1 MIECSSFGKE
11 NLSAKTHFLFI
22 SLFSDLIVLSKE
34 PEQKTDFC
42 KANVSIV
49 PWCPLQVIND
59 WPNHFDT
66 LEEYLADIRVFL
78 KNKNITIEAIQ
89 SKLVTLDP
97 SKNAWEIESLTGLLD
112 LMNNKIRENT
122 IPKFNNNLFFS
133 KSHNFEVFHYLNKNK

>member
-1 MIECSSFGKE
+1 MLIEDLYTLKE
-11 NLSAKTHFLFI
+11 NIDQSEVK
-22 SLFSDLIVLSKE
+22 SLDCL
-34 PEQKTDFC
+34 
-42 KANVSIV
+42 
-49 PWCPLQVIND
+49 LQVIND

-112 LMNNKIRENT
+112 LMNNKIG
-122 IPKFNNNLFFS
+122 
-133 KSHNFEVFHYLNKNK
+133 NKLLKEIAIFLTSLLKARVS

>member
-1 MIECSSFGKE
+1 MVGVVNLLKVKIKSLNKIIGMLIEDLYTLKE
-11 NLSAKTHFLFI
+11 NIDQSEVK
-22 SLFSDLIVLSKE
+22 SLDCL
-34 PEQKTDFC
+34 
-42 KANVSIV
+42 
-49 PWCPLQVIND
+49 LQVIND

-112 LMNNKIRENT
+112 LMNNKIG
-122 IPKFNNNLFFS
+122 
-133 KSHNFEVFHYLNKNK
+133 NKLLKEIAIFLTSLLKARVS

>member
-1 MIECSSFGKE
+1 MLKVKIKSLNKIIGMLIEDLYTLKE
-11 NLSAKTHFLFI
+11 NIDQSEVK
-22 SLFSDLIVLSKE
+22 SLDCL
-34 PEQKTDFC
+34 
-42 KANVSIV
+42 
-49 PWCPLQVIND
+49 LQVIND

-112 LMNNKIRENT
+112 LMNNKIG
-122 IPKFNNNLFFS
+122 
-133 KSHNFEVFHYLNKNK
+133 NKLLKEIAIFLTSLLKARVS